1 MRKVASLLAQ
11 ALRGP
16 LKRLAREA
24 EQEMIAIPQQDGTV
38 KRFHRD
44 AFMDC
49 FVHEMK
55 RGRRHHF
62 GEDAGPAHPMVEAL
76 RKVSDSELTRL
87 MSEHGTMLG
96 HFVGEDQIIRGE
108 RERPGPPV
116 RETSPGVY
124 E

>member
-1 MRKVASLLAQ
+1 MGIRNR
-11 ALRGP
+11 LR
-16 LKRLAREA
+16 RLAREA
-24 EQEMIAIPQQDGTV
+24 EQETITVVQEDGTV
-38 KRFHRD
+38 KRFHQD

-49 FVHEMK
+49 FVHETE
-55 RGRRHHF
+55 RGRRHFF
-62 GEDAGPAHPMVEAL
+62 GEYPGPAHPMVEAL
-76 RKVSDSELTRL
+76 REVSGSELNRL
-87 MSEHGTMLG
+87 MGEHGTMLG

>member
-1 MRKVASLLAQ
+1 MG
-11 ALRGP
+11 LRSR

-24 EQEMIAIPQQDGTV
+24 EQEMIAIPQQDGLV

-44 AFMDC
+44 AFMEC
-49 FVHEMK
+49 FVHETE

-62 GEDAGPAHPMVEAL
+62 GDDPGSAHPMVEAL
-76 RKVSDSELTRL
+76 RKVSDSELARL
-87 MSEHGTMLG
+87 MGNHGTMIG